1 MDCID
6 TNLLLSNLLKGI
18 IDQLDEK
25 SVSPKYQIYY
35 LKLFIKLKGAKGKM
49 SHKDL
54 AIFWGIEETSIK
66 NILLDFYI
74 KGLIARDYE
83 PYNGT
88 DDKRHYLFITF
99 LVLPLPIE

>member
-6 TNLLLSNLLKGI
+6 TNLLLSNLLDGM
-18 IDQLDEK
+18 IDQLEKK
-25 SVSPKYQIYY
+25 SVSGKYQIYY
-35 LKLFIKLKGAKGKM
+35 LKLFIKLRGAKGKM

-54 AIFWGIEETSIK
+54 AILWGIEETSIK
-66 NILLDFYI
+66 NILLDFYTR
-74 KGLIARDYE
+74 GLIARNHE
-83 PYNGT
+83 PDNNA

>member
-6 TNLLLSNLLKGI
+6 TNLLLSNLLDGM
-18 IDQLDEK
+18 IDQLEEK

-54 AIFWGIEETSIK
+54 ATFWKIEEGSIK
-66 NILLDFYI
+66 NILLDFYH

-83 PYNGT
+83 PDNNA

-99 LVLPLPIE
+99 LVLPLPIK